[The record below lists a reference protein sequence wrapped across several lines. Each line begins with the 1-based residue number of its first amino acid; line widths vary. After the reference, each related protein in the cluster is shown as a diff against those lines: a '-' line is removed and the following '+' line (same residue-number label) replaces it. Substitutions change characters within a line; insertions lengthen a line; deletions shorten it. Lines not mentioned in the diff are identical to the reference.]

1 MRTPLNGTDMC
12 KWRQFIHNRKIF
24 ISALLI
30 VLILVGC
37 FLTIL
42 RLIIYVANIDD
53 IVISGYE
60 VDYDIDTQTILD
72 QISHDNTGAFSVRKS
87 ALYFADKTPLP
98 PVSWTQ
104 EDFFLVADAL
114 NRTIRAES
122 LKEWQLDEM
131 NYRVG
136 ECANASFGIQ
146 EALLDYFTVIGKN
159 KDGRDM
165 VNFIRFEIF
174 PRYEIITYDDTVE
187 SIFGFSGGP
196 RIDTTRITIPADVA
210 LNKAED
216 NGGRAFRESINN
228 NCEIHIMLN
237 QFFWKYEWQV
247 VYGAFS
253 PYSDKIFLVDAQSGK
268 VSIGK

>member
-1 MRTPLNGTDMC
+1 M
-12 KWRQFIHNRKIF
+12 HNRKIF

-42 RLIIYVANIDD
+42 RLIIYVANIND

-60 VDYDIDTQTILD
+60 AEYDIDTQTILD

-87 ALYFADKTPLP
+87 DLYFADKTPLP

-104 EDFFLVADAL
+104 EDFFLVANAL
-114 NRTIRAES
+114 NQTIQAES
-122 LKEWQLDEM
+122 LKEWQLYEM
-131 NYRVG
+131 NYRVR
-136 ECANASFGIQ
+136 ECTNASFGIQ
-146 EALLDYFTVIGKN
+146 EALLEYFNVIGKN

-174 PRYEIITYDDTVE
+174 PRYEIIMYGETVV
-187 SIFGFSGGP
+187 SMLGP
-196 RIDTTRITIPADVA
+196 VIGTKIDTTRITIPADVA
-210 LNKAED
+210 LNIAED
-216 NGGRAFRESINN
+216 NGGRAFRQSINN
-228 NCEIHIMLN
+228 NCEIYITLN

-247 VYGAFS
+247 EYGAFS